1 MMKLD
6 NEESVHACMHTNC
19 FKPVPLFAT
28 LWTIAGQASLSMGF
42 FWQEY
47 WSGLRC
53 PPPGDLPNPGVKP
66 TSLTSPALAGGFSTT
81 STICEARPE
90 PLVTSDSNFLCAR

>member
-42 FWQEY
+42 SWQEY

-53 PPPGDLPNPGVKP
+53 PPPGDLPNPGNSNLSFLFFM
-66 TSLTSPALAGGFSTT
+66 SLALASEFFIT
-81 STICEARPE
+81 EATWE
-90 PLVTSDSNFLCAR
+90 AHDSIN